1 MQQFKFL
8 KWIFSLVIIFNAN
21 TMNAQ
26 INKPLTEKEKALASI
41 SALTA
46 TGDMENLTV
55 QLNKGLDAGLTVNE
69 AKEAL
74 VHLYAYIGFPRSL
87 NALTALMQV
96 VEERKIAGK
105 KDVEGRDASPLP
117 KDKSLLE
124 LGTEVQTQLVGQPVS
139 GGVMAFAPAID
150 QFLKEHLL
158 GAIFARD
165 ILTHQQRELVTVSAL
180 AAMEG
185 VGAQLQ
191 SHFSVAMNT
200 GLTKN
205 QLEGI
210 LDVVE
215 KNIGKEQADK
225 GRALLSNIKSK

>member
-26 INKPLTEKEKALASI
+26 TNNQLTEQQQALSAI

-46 TGDMENLTV
+46 TGDLENLTV
-55 QLNKGLDAGLTVNE
+55 QLNKGLDDRLTINE
-69 AKEAL
+69 IKETL
-74 VHLYAYIGFPRSL
+74 VHLYAYTGFPRSL
-87 NALTALMQV
+87 NALTAFMQV
-96 VEERKIAGK
+96 VDERKKAGK
-105 KDVEGRDASPLP
+105 KDLEGKEASPIP
-117 KDKSLLE
+117 VDKSMLE

-139 GGVMAFAPAID
+139 GGVMAFAPVID
-150 QFLKEHLL
+150 QYLKEHLF

-165 ILTHQQRELVTVSAL
+165 ILNHQQRELVTVSAL
-180 AAMEG
+180 ASMDG

-191 SHFSVAMNT
+191 SHFSLAMNT
-200 GLTKN
+200 GLTKK

-215 KNIGKEQADK
+215 KNIGKKQADK
-225 GRALLSNIKSK
+225 GRAILVNVK